1 MVRLKRFVRFVLV
14 ALASFAALLDA
25 RAQGLADAARQAG
38 EQRKA
43 AEGQPRIKI
52 VAVPEQTLPTV
63 ALSKPDVEHYTR
75 LRMAMAQ
82 LWHRDLRLY
91 ERMKGG
97 VQTARSLD
105 ELLTVLD
112 AEPELQK
119 LFQLYNYTSTGFLS
133 MMNSISRAETLRES
147 GVRADSIPSIDFMN
161 YNFVATNSVWLSL
174 MRGRI
179 YKAEGGLSIWH

>member
-1 MVRLKRFVRFVLV
+1 MLALKPSTLCTWVVV
-14 ALASFAALLDA
+14 AIAATSPQA

-63 ALSKPDVEHYTR
+63 ALSRPDVEHYTR
-75 LRMAMAQ
+75 LRMAMGQ

-91 ERMKGG
+91 ERVRGG

-105 ELLTVLD
+105 ELLKVLD
-112 AEPELQK
+112 AEPEIQK
-119 LFQLYNYTSTGFLS
+119 LFQIYNYTSEGFLS
-133 MMNSISRAETLRES
+133 MMNSIARAETLRDS
-147 GVRADSIPSIDFMN
+147 GVRADTIPSIEFMN
-161 YNFVATNSVWLSL
+161 YNFIAKESVWLSL
-174 MRGRI
+174 MRGRV
-179 YKAEGGLSIWH
+179 YKAEGGLSIWQ

>member
-1 MVRLKRFVRFVLV
+1 MLPLKPFTRCAWVVV
-14 ALASFAALLDA
+14 TIAAASPQGH
-25 RAQGLADAARQAG
+25 AQGLADAARQAG

-63 ALSKPDVEHYTR
+63 ALGKPDIEHYTR

-91 ERMKGG
+91 ERMRGG

-105 ELLTVLD
+105 ELLKTLD
-112 AEPELQK
+112 SEQELQK
-119 LFQLYNYTSTGFLS
+119 LFQVYNYTSVGFLS
-133 MMNSISRAETLRES
+133 MMNSISRAQALRES

-161 YNFVATNSVWLSL
+161 YNFVVSNSVWLSL

>member
-1 MVRLKRFVRFVLV
+1 MIAKTVTRFACIVVIG
-14 ALASFAALLDA
+14 AASSAVH
-25 RAQGLADAARQAG
+25 AQGLADAARKAE

-43 AEGQPRIKI
+43 AEGQPRIKM
-52 VAVPEQTLPTV
+52 VEAPQHTLPTV
-63 ALSKPDVEHYTR
+63 ALGKPDVEHYTR

-91 ERMKGG
+91 ERMRGG
-97 VQTARSLD
+97 VATARSLD
-105 ELLTVLD
+105 ELLKVLD
-112 AEPELQK
+112 SEPEVQK
-119 LFQLYNYTSTGFLS
+119 LFQVYNYTSEGFLS
-133 MMNSISRAETLRES
+133 MMNSISRAETLRQS

>member
-1 MVRLKRFVRFVLV
+1 MATLQRIVRYTIVAFVIG
-14 ALASFAALLDA
+14 AALLDA

-38 EQRKA
+38 EQRQA

-82 LWHRDLRLY
+82 LWHRDLRLF
-91 ERMKGG
+91 ERMRGG

-105 ELLTVLD
+105 ELLKVLD
-112 AEPELQK
+112 SEPELQK
-119 LFQLYNYTSTGFLS
+119 LFQVYNYTSEGFLS
-133 MMNSISRAETLRES
+133 MLNSISRAETLRQS

-161 YNFVATNSVWLSL
+161 YNFVASNSVWLSL

>member
-1 MVRLKRFVRFVLV
+1 MLLKQFSRCAWVVV
-14 ALASFAALLDA
+14 AIAIGSPLAY
-25 RAQGLADAARQAG
+25 AQGLADAARQAG

-75 LRMAMAQ
+75 LRQAMAQ
-82 LWHRDLRLY
+82 LWHRDLKLY
-91 ERMKGG
+91 ERMRGG
-97 VQTARSLD
+97 VHTARSLD
-105 ELLTVLD
+105 ELLKVLD
-112 AEPELQK
+112 GEPEIVK
-119 LFQLYNYTSTGFLS
+119 LFQIYNYTSEGFLS
-133 MMNSISRAETLRES
+133 MMNSISRAEMLRES

-161 YNFVATNSVWLSL
+161 YNFVASNSVWLSL

>member
-1 MVRLKRFVRFVLV
+1 MGRIFEKRKHKI
-14 ALASFAALLDA
+14 FARNA
-25 RAQGLADAARQAG
+25 
-38 EQRKA
+38 K
-43 AEGQPRIKI
+43 
-52 VAVPEQTLPTV
+52 
-63 ALSKPDVEHYTR
+63 LSKLFTRIGKEIAMAVKAGGPNPDANTR

-91 ERMKGG
+91 ERLKGG

-105 ELLTVLD
+105 ELLKVLD
-112 AEPELQK
+112 TEAELQK
-119 LFQLYNYTSTGFLS
+119 LFQVYNYTSAGFLS

-161 YNFVATNSVWLSL
+161 YNFVTSNSVWLSL

>member
-1 MVRLKRFVRFVLV
+1 MATLQRIVRYTIV
-14 ALASFAALLDA
+14 AIVIGAALLDA

-43 AEGQPRIKI
+43 AEGQPRIQI

-63 ALSKPDVEHYTR
+63 ALSTPDVEHYTR

-91 ERMKGG
+91 ERMRGG
-97 VQTARSLD
+97 VRTARSLD
-105 ELLTVLD
+105 ELLKVLD
-112 AEPELQK
+112 SESELQK
-119 LFQLYNYTSTGFLS
+119 LFQVYNYTSEGFLS
-133 MMNSISRAETLRES
+133 MLNSISRAQTLRQS

-161 YNFVATNSVWLSL
+161 YNFVATNSVWLSA